1 MSRFDEFSVLD
12 EVTFGQIRQRLQL
25 TPADMG
31 PELASFR
38 ATPGWKGTAFVLL
51 APALPLLLL
60 PVAPDATGRWV
71 AVACTLFLLLATG
84 AFWVRGW
91 LEKHRVCRHGLVL
104 GVRGRYA
111 VPWSTIDPGRVRLL
125 RRANLVTR
133 HGIAPGPMLRPGET
147 LGHALL
153 VNGLDDTE
161 SGHGRIAFNEE
172 LHAEGGGADEHLTC
186 FGRWFLAGRHAPEL
200 VRAMEEAM
208 VADGYPAQGMA
219 DAVIARPLVLAYS
232 PQAHPSGIPGE
243 HLSPLRRITD
253 PVLGVEAL

>member
-12 EVTFGQIRQRLQL
+12 EITFGQIRQRLQL

-133 HGIAPGPMLRPGET
+133 HGIF
-147 LGHALL
+147 
-153 VNGLDDTE
+153 TE
-161 SGHGRIAFNEE
+161 NEFHG
-172 LHAEGGGADEHLTC
+172 
-186 FGRWFLAGRHAPEL
+186 
-200 VRAMEEAM
+200 
-208 VADGYPAQGMA
+208 
-219 DAVIARPLVLAYS
+219 
-232 PQAHPSGIPGE
+232 
-243 HLSPLRRITD
+243 
-253 PVLGVEAL
+253 